1 MTDTARTAHSLG
13 SHLIPLRRNWG
24 WLMGAGI
31 ILILLGMVGLV
42 ATFLFSIA
50 SVLSFGAMMLV
61 GGGVLLVD
69 SFRREGWRSRIL
81 MLLVAILY
89 ILTGAVVFYNP
100 ISAVAALT
108 LLAGSAL
115 LAVGILR
122 IIMAFQLRPADV
134 WIWVLISGL
143 LSLVLGALI
152 VAQWPMSATWV
163 LGTFL
168 AIELIFQGW
177 SYVMLAQAVRST
189 FDGVRPRPAPAPQPV
204 QPQPAAEPPASPPA
218 AT

>member
-1 MTDTARTAHSLG
+1 SLG

-69 SFRREGWRSRIL
+69 SFRREGWKSRIL

-89 ILTGAVVFYNP
+89 I
-100 ISAVAALT
+100 
-108 LLAGSAL
+108 
-115 LAVGILR
+115 
-122 IIMAFQLRPADV
+122 
-134 WIWVLISGL
+134 
-143 LSLVLGALI
+143 
-152 VAQWPMSATWV
+152 
-163 LGTFL
+163 
-168 AIELIFQGW
+168 
-177 SYVMLAQAVRST
+177 
-189 FDGVRPRPAPAPQPV
+189 
-204 QPQPAAEPPASPPA
+204 
-218 AT
+218 

>member
-1 MTDTARTAHSLG
+1 MTDTARTGHSLG

-24 WLMGAGI
+24 WLMGAGV
-31 ILILLGMVGLV
+31 ILILLGMAGLV
-42 ATFLFSIA
+42 LTFLFSIA
-50 SVLSFGAMMLV
+50 STLSFGAMMLI

-69 SFRREGWRSRIL
+69 AFRREGWKSRIL
-81 MLLVAILY
+81 MLLVALLY
-89 ILTGAVVFYNP
+89 IVTGALVFYNP
-100 ISAVAALT
+100 ISALAALT

-134 WIWVLISGL
+134 WVWVLVSGL
-143 LSLVLGALI
+143 LSLVLGVLI

-189 FDGVRPRPAPAPQPV
+189 FDGVRPRPVPAPAAAAPEAGQP
-204 QPQPAAEPPASPPA
+204 SPPPPPSA
-218 AT
+218 A